1 MDLDEDNEQKRKD
14 FNNIIFL
21 NTTLSGAAK
30 FNLCASLTR
39 MQEHMLEDRC
49 CKYCD
54 QTFASRTE
62 KLSHKKYMC
71 KQHEIILG
79 QSVDLHINT
88 YKNLYENATAKVT
101 NRFQSLVVRN
111 PNHLYAQ
118 FPRPCNISALNVATK
133 ERRRMLL

>member
-101 NRFQSLVVRN
+101 KPVPV
-111 PNHLYAQ
+111 
-118 FPRPCNISALNVATK
+118 PCSEKSKPPLCSVPQALQYKCT
-133 ERRRMLL
+133 